1 MMINQI
7 PKDLKLSRMKS
18 PGDKEKALGQVT
30 KSDPLII
37 YFFIFIIGFA

>member
-7 PKDLKLSRMKS
+7 PKDLKLSRMIN
-18 PGDKEKALGQVT
+18 PEDKEKALGLIT

-37 YFFIFIIGFA
+37 YFLSL